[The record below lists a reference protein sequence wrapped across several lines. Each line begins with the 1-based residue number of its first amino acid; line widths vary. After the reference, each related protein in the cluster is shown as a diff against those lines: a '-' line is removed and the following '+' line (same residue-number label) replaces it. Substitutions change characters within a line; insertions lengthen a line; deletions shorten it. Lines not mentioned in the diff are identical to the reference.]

1 MDKEKIK
8 TKAKEAMSQIVKAAR
23 VLIEAEDEYFGVKD
37 NQTSEKRV
45 NNDKE

>member
-23 VLIEAEDEYFGVKD
+23 ILIEAEDEYFDRNQQESAQQKED
-37 NQTSEKRV
+37 NDE
-45 NNDKE
+45 

>member
-23 VLIEAEDEYFGVKD
+23 ILIEAEDEYFD
-37 NQTSEKRV
+37 RNQQESAQR
-45 NNDKE
+45 KEDIDE